1 MQNSARPVGGG
12 EGEHG
17 SMVLSV
23 SIGGTHRKGEVSDT
37 DGCVISQGFPV
48 KVVHWL
54 KEAGVLEQS

>member
-1 MQNSARPVGGG
+1 
-12 EGEHG
+12 
-17 SMVLSV
+17 MVLSV